1 MKREEIDSVTWPGFY
16 SLEPAVSSRINWGE
30 INFKRAVVKKKET
43 MEDVSLKFPPGGW
56 GRKSMEKGQEMES
69 FARDRTIGK
78 YSLGDEGTE

>member
-1 MKREEIDSVTWPGFY
+1 MTGLLLSRTGRKLAHKLGGNKFQE
-16 SLEPAVSSRINWGE
+16 SSRQ
-30 INFKRAVVKKKET
+30 KKET